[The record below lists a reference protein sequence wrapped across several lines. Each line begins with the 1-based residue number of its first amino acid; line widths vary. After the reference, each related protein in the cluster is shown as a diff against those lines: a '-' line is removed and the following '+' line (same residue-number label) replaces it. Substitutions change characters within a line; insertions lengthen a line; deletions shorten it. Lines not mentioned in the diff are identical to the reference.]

1 MSSYWSHVAKV
12 SGGVIFGQLIGIVGY
27 LLLTWTYSPAAF
39 GVYASWL
46 AVSVLGSVVSTG
58 GLETSL
64 VQDPDGP
71 ERHGSAVYMLATVFL
86 GALAYCAAT
95 AAVMPFFPNVLKG
108 NFWLISATMFAA
120 VLSLGANAIL
130 QSWAAAEGLFR
141 PLTQLRILQSS
152 TIVGFPLALAL
163 LGSDS
168 SMLIAGHAL
177 GLAVTLI
184 FWMRYFGVASFK
196 TLRLSTLIAFWSKR
210 RRTFVYV
217 LPALVLGSFVGNL
230 PQLAVNARFGHEAA
244 GYMALALRVLG
255 TPISLLGVAVRDVF
269 RRYATLAFR
278 ERGECAKEF
287 WNSFLV
293 LGTAAIGFGI
303 VMYLASEPLFVFVFG
318 EEWRNAGKYAQYLVP
333 MTAAGIVASPLTY
346 LVYIVRREDFDFY
359 WQFAILLTIGT
370 VFMAFSD
377 IETTLM
383 FYSLVYTIM
392 YAVYMAACSR
402 FAAGKGLVSGV
413 TQTNSR

>member
-12 SGGVIFGQLIGIVGY
+12 SGGVIFGQLIGIIGY

-39 GVYASWL
+39 GIYASWL
-46 AVSVLGSVVSTG
+46 AASVLGSVVSTG

-71 ERHGSAVYMLATVFL
+71 ERRRSAAYMLATVFF
-86 GALAYCAAT
+86 GAVAYCVAA
-95 AAVMPFFPNVLKG
+95 AAIMPFFPNVRMENL
-108 NFWLISATMFAA
+108 WLILTAMFVA

-163 LGSDS
+163 VGRDF
-168 SMLIAGHAL
+168 SMLIIGHAL
-177 GLAVTLI
+177 GLAITLL
-184 FWMRYFGVASFK
+184 FWMRYFGRTSFK
-196 TLRLSTLIAFWSKR
+196 TLHLGALMPFWKKR

-217 LPALVLGSFVGNL
+217 LPALVLGSIVGNL

-269 RRYATLAFR
+269 RRYATMAVHD
-278 ERGECAKEF
+278 RGECKKEF

-293 LGTAAIGFGI
+293 LGIVAVGFAV
-303 VMYLASEPLFVFVFG
+303 VMYAASEPLFVLVFG
-318 EEWRNAGKYAQYLVP
+318 ETWRNAGKYAQYLVP

-359 WQFAILLTIGT
+359 WQLAILLLIGT
-370 VFMAFSD
+370 VFVAFSS
-377 IETTLM
+377 INTTLL
-383 FYSLVYTIM
+383 FYSLTYTAM
-392 YAVYMAACSR
+392 YAIYMAACAR
-402 FAAGKGLVSGV
+402 FASGSGV
-413 TQTNSR
+413 VAPSH

>member
-1 MSSYWSHVAKV
+1 MSSYWSHVARV
-12 SGGVIFGQLIGIVGY
+12 SGGVIFGQLIGITGY

-46 AVSVLGSVVSTG
+46 AASVLGSVVSTG

-64 VQDPDGP
+64 VQDADGP
-71 ERHGSAVYMLATVFL
+71 ERHSSAVYMLGTVLL
-86 GALAYCAAT
+86 GAIAYCAAA
-95 AAVMPFFPNVLKG
+95 AAVMPFFPNVLVG
-108 NFWLISATMFAA
+108 NLWLVPTTMFVAT
-120 VLSLGANAIL
+120 LSLGANTIL

-141 PLTQLRILQSS
+141 PLIQLRILQSS

-163 LGSDS
+163 LGRDS
-168 SMLIAGHAL
+168 SLLIIGHAL
-177 GLAVTLI
+177 GLAITLV
-184 FWMRYFGVASFK
+184 FWMRYFGIASFR
-196 TLRLSTLIAFWSKR
+196 TFRLSALIPFWKKR

-217 LPALVLGSFVGNL
+217 LPALALGSIVGNL

-269 RRYATLAFR
+269 RRYATIAFR
-278 ERGECAKEF
+278 ERGECKREF

-293 LGTAAIGFGI
+293 LGTVAIGFGI
-303 VMYLASEPLFVFVFG
+303 VMFAASEALFVVVFG
-318 EEWRNAGKYAQYLVP
+318 EGWRSAGKYAKYLVP

-359 WQFAILLTIGT
+359 WQFAILLMIGVIFVT
-370 VFMAFSD
+370 FSN
-377 IETTLM
+377 IETTLI
-383 FYSLVYTIM
+383 FYSLIYTMM
-392 YAVYMAACSR
+392 YAIYMIACAR
-402 FAAGKGLVSGV
+402 FASGLGTIPSSCSHV
-413 TQTNSR
+413 